1 MTLTRQ
7 EAPLVSVSGVWP
19 QVNLLPPEVRA
30 RRRLKR
36 TKQLL
41 LLGVAVAVL
50 VAILGYVGA
59 LTVRNGAEDDLAQ
72 VEDEN
77 FSLLAEQATYS
88 EVPDVLGR
96 IDDAETDRA
105 VGMSTEILWKDYLDA
120 LRAVTPAEVSYDS
133 MTVTAATPMQG
144 APAATDV
151 LAGPSI
157 GQIAFTARSLSLP
170 DTASWLDAIR
180 AVPGLADPWF
190 ATATVTDEEGV
201 VYFQISATVQLTD
214 VALANRY
221 TLEGNG

>member
-7 EAPLVSVSGVWP
+7 EAPLVSASGVWP

-50 VAILGYVGA
+50 VAVLGYVGA
-59 LTVRNGAEDDLAQ
+59 LTVRSGAEDDLAEVDAQ
-72 VEDEN
+72 N
-77 FSLLAEQATYS
+77 AALLAEQATYA
-88 EVPDVLGR
+88 EVPALLGR
-96 IDDAETDRA
+96 INDVETDRA

-120 LRAVTPAEVSYDS
+120 LRAVTPEGVSYDTI
-133 MTVTAATPMQG
+133 TVAAATPMQG

-157 GQIAFTARSLSLP
+157 GQIDFTARSLTLP

-180 AVPGLADPWF
+180 TVPGLADPWF
-190 ATATVTDEEGV
+190 STATVTDDEGA
-201 VYFQISATVQLTD
+201 VYFQVTATVRLTD

-221 TLEGNG
+221 ALEGNS